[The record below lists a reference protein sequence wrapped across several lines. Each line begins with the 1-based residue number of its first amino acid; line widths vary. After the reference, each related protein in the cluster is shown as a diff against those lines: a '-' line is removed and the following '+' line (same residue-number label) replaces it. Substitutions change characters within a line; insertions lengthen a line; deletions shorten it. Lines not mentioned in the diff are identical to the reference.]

1 MRRQSFAVLA
11 LVPALALGLGAC
23 GKDGKGA
30 TGSATAKAASDAD
43 KMRQFAKCMRDNG
56 INMPDPQVDSKGNVS
71 MKIEG
76 PKAGAG
82 GNPDQL
88 DGKMKAAEAK
98 CKHLQPNG
106 GKPKKLNPEELAKMR
121 ALAKCMREH
130 GVNMPDPDPNGG
142 GIVTQRKAG
151 GKGEKNE
158 IGDGGG
164 VNPEGSTFKAADKA
178 CAKYR
183 PDGAEGP
190 VTNRS
195 GG

>member
-23 GKDGKGA
+23 GKDGKAG

-56 INMPDPQVDSKGNVS
+56 INMPDPQVDSKGNVA
-71 MKIEG
+71 MKMEG
-76 PKAGAG
+76 PKG
-82 GNPDQL
+82 GGTPEEL
-88 DGKMKAAEAK
+88 DAKMKAAEGK

-106 GKPKKLNPEELAKMR
+106 GKPKKLNAEELAKRR

-130 GVNMPDPDPNGG
+130 GVNMPDPDPNDG
-142 GIVTQRKAG
+142 GIKVTKRGAG
-151 GKGEKNE
+151 GSPKHETS
-158 IGDGGG
+158 DG
-164 VNPEGSTFKAADKA
+164 VDPESPTFKAADKA
-178 CAKYR
+178 CSKYR
-183 PDGAEGP
+183 PNGADGP
-190 VTNRS
+190 STNRS